1 MEWSGGF
8 LSDMPHSFQPQ
19 LHDNKIH
26 VIILFSLNIFSGTV
40 NSDSQ
45 LATLSAE
52 RKVSET
58 RKMLS
63 QSLFNPS
70 CGMVG
75 PALGVYVTGGVQCCY
90 RHD

>member
-19 LHDNKIH
+19 LHDNK
-26 VIILFSLNIFSGTV
+26 IILFSLNIFSGTV

-58 RKMLS
+58 K
-63 QSLFNPS
+63 
-70 CGMVG
+70 
-75 PALGVYVTGGVQCCY
+75 
-90 RHD
+90 

>member
-19 LHDNKIH
+19 LHDNK
-26 VIILFSLNIFSGTV
+26 IILFSLNIFSGTV

-58 RKMLS
+58 KKMLP
-63 QSLFNPS
+63 QSLFNPF

-75 PALGVYVTGGVQCCY
+75 PALGIYVRGGVQYCY

>member
-1 MEWSGGF
+1 M
-8 LSDMPHSFQPQ
+8 
-19 LHDNKIH
+19 
-26 VIILFSLNIFSGTV
+26 LFSLNIFSCTV

-58 RKMLS
+58 KKMLS
-63 QSLFNPS
+63 HSLFNLS
-70 CGMVG
+70 CGIVR
-75 PALGVYVTGGVQCCY
+75 PALGVYVRGGVQCCY

>member
-8 LSDMPHSFQPQ
+8 LSDMLHSFQPQ
-19 LHDNKIH
+19 LQDNKIH
-26 VIILFSLNIFSGTV
+26 VIILFSLNIFSAIV

-58 RKMLS
+58 KKMLISLAMS
-63 QSLFNPS
+63 QCLYE
-70 CGMVG
+70 V
-75 PALGVYVTGGVQCCY
+75 
-90 RHD
+90 